1 MVAKSLEAAKEM
13 TSHISDLITK
23 REEQKKARR
32 RSKAPSELSEE
43 EARIKLYLGIGTQA
57 LHVGEKVGQNRF
69 EFRKF
74 SILKHLNLEYKTA

>member
-1 MVAKSLEAAKEM
+1 MVAKRLEDAKEM

-57 LHVGEKVGQNRF
+57 LHATVPE
-69 EFRKF
+69 
-74 SILKHLNLEYKTA
+74 LEVRSSPDTGS